1 MRIPLLL
8 IAVSSVLISACS
20 TTPQAR
26 STYLLRSSSHVGT
39 GELAKVGDAYL
50 GTVQVASYIDQPGL
64 VLELAEG
71 MIHTAKQHHWAEPL
85 RVSLREFLNVEISA
99 ANEEALATIPPG
111 GAAADRIDVRIS
123 QLHGDAQGHA
133 VLVASWS
140 LSSAKQRHEY
150 QFAETTSL
158 DAVGYE
164 ALVTA
169 ETKLLVQLSKAIAHE
184 LK

>member
-26 STYLLRSSSHVGT
+26 NTYLLRSSSHVHT
-39 GELAKVGDAYL
+39 GELAKVGAAYL

-64 VLELAEG
+64 VLEIAEG
-71 MIHTAKQHHWAEPL
+71 IIHTAKQHHWAEPL

-99 ANEEALATIPPG
+99 ANEEALATIPPE

-123 QLHGDAQGHA
+123 QLHGDAQGRA

-140 LSSAKQRHEY
+140 LSSAKQRHDY
-150 QFAETTSL
+150 QFAETAPL
-158 DAVGYE
+158 DGVGYK

-169 ETKLLVQLSKAIAHE
+169 ETQLLIQLSKAIAHE

>member
-26 STYLLRSSSHVGT
+26 STYLLRSSSHVHT

-64 VLELAEG
+64 VLEIAEG
-71 MIHTAKQHHWAEPL
+71 IIHTAKQHHWAEPL

-99 ANEEALATIPPG
+99 ANEGALAAIPPV
-111 GAAADRIDVRIS
+111 GAAVSRIDVSIT
-123 QLHGDAQGHA
+123 QLHGDAQGRA

-150 QFAETTSL
+150 QFAETAPL